1 MRIATPAR
9 VKARDEP
16 AASPHAAAS
25 PITET
30 PLKNTISFVIALVA
44 GASIYGCANP
54 DRKTE
59 GGAMPN
65 PAHTGTTPT
74 CKADAAP
81 DDALVGQTE
90 ADAIAQLGGCP
101 WRVGERDGQSLP
113 GTMDYREDRR
123 NLGIRNGKVIWVRR
137 G

>member
-1 MRIATPAR
+1 M
-9 VKARDEP
+9 
-16 AASPHAAAS
+16 
-25 PITET
+25 
-30 PLKNTISFVIALVA
+30 KNTISLVIALVA

-54 DRKTE
+54 DQKTE

-65 PAHTGTTPT
+65 PAHT
-74 CKADAAP
+74 CKADAEP

-90 ADAIAQLGGCP
+90 ADAIAKLGGCP
-101 WRVGERDGQSLP
+101 WRIGERDGQSLP

>member
-1 MRIATPAR
+1 M
-9 VKARDEP
+9 
-16 AASPHAAAS
+16 
-25 PITET
+25 
-30 PLKNTISFVIALVA
+30 KNTIPFAIALVA

-54 DRKTE
+54 DQKTE

-65 PAHTGTTPT
+65 PAHTGTAAT

-81 DDALVGQTE
+81 DDALIGQSE
-90 ADAIAQLGGCP
+90 ADAIAKLGGCT